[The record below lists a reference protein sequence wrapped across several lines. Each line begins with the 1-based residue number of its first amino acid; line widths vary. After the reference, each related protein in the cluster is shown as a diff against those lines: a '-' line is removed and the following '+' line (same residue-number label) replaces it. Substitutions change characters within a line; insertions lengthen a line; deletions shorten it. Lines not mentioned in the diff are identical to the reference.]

1 MPVQLSQFI
10 AEDANQQIKEA
21 KQSRGIF
28 PSENEW
34 GWRGAVCK
42 SHRFPALNPCYSNCG
57 PWTSSISISWELVR
71 NAEALALPN
80 TSWA

>member
-28 PSENEW
+28 PQWEW
-34 GWRGAVCK
+34 MGVED
-42 SHRFPALNPCYSNCG
+42 SL
-57 PWTSSISISWELVR
+57 
-71 NAEALALPN
+71 
-80 TSWA
+80 